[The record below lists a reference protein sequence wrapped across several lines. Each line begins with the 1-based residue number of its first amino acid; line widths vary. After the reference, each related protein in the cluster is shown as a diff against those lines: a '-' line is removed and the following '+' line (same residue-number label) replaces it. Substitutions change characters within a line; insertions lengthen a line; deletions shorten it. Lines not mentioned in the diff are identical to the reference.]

1 MSAANSSPVSFI
13 GYWSDIGRVRSEN
26 QDSYY
31 VPPASLS
38 QDQIRVNGYLCIV
51 ADGLGGQAGGAQA
64 SAMAVRR
71 IVEEY
76 YRDSNTDIAA
86 SLTRAIQ
93 SANTQVFS
101 APTPGDGRMGTTIVA
116 AAQVGGRIT
125 IANVG
130 DSRAY
135 LISDGRATQI
145 TRDHSRVQEL
155 IERGVLNADQAEA
168 HEERSYITRA
178 VGTQPQV
185 QVDTFTPTAKPGDV
199 IVLCSDGLWSQ
210 VRPEEIARTVSKY
223 PPQVAA
229 QRLVNLANEAGGPDN
244 ITVVIMPVLNEAGVI
259 VPPPTKFPIPLPIA
273 AGGVAALVL
282 LLIAGVALLG
292 GNGSQNG
299 ANQLAQSQTS
309 TAISIALAKTLTPL
323 VSPPTRPLPTLTLFS
338 IPTSELMQTRT
349 SEPSATLTQEPS
361 LTSTQIPLTDTP
373 TETPSSTPTATL
385 TRVVPTRTRTATPT
399 TIVPPQPSQPPSGLV
414 HYSIPSNNKGIDEL
428 LRLFKWITKN
438 AELYE
443 NRNSFYAAHPEIHC
457 LGNPKVDC
465 VHGTL
470 LIDIKEL
477 QPFGFDELRADNVKF
492 GWLRVQINE
501 RVQRGK
507 GDDLEK
513 INCCW
518 GEWVLVRGTWQ
529 TGSFKIEPDDFIFV
543 WSAEKNG
550 FTKIPT
556 HGDNSGADGVNVDL
570 SAQ

>member
-1 MSAANSSPVSFI
+1 MSAANSFTPVPFI
-13 GYWSDIGRVRSEN
+13 GYWSDIGRSRSEN

-93 SANTQVFS
+93 SANAQVFS
-101 APTPGDGRMGTTIVA
+101 TPTPSDGHMGTTVVA
-116 AAQVGGRIT
+116 AAQVGGRVI

-155 IERGVLNADQAEA
+155 IERGVLSADQAEA

-185 QVDTFTPTAKPGDV
+185 QVDTFTPSAKPGDM
-199 IVLCSDGLWSQ
+199 IVLCSDGLWGQ
-210 VRPEEIARTVSKY
+210 VRSEEIARTVSKY

-273 AGGVAALVL
+273 GGGVAALFL
-282 LLIAGVALLG
+282 LLIAGFAVLG
-292 GNGSQNG
+292 RNGSQNG
-299 ANQLAQSQTS
+299 ANQLAQSQTN
-309 TAISIALAKTLTPL
+309 TAITVALANTLTPL
-323 VSPPTRPLPTLTLFS
+323 ARTATRPLPTPNPFS
-338 IPTSELMQTRT
+338 IPTSQATETFT
-349 SEPSATLTQEPS
+349 TEPSATLTQEPS
-361 LTSTQIPLTDTP
+361 PTNTEIPPKDTP
-373 TETPSSTPTATL
+373 TDSPLSTSTVTATRVTPTRA
-385 TRVVPTRTRTATPT
+385 RTATPT
-399 TIVPPQPSQPPSGLV
+399 VIVPPQPSQPPSGIVNFPLPNGIGVYQLV
-414 HYSIPSNNKGIDEL
+414 
-428 LRLFKWITKN
+428 RLFKMNNHPAPEDAVEFCNAHPSIHCEPRTLHISGTLQIDS
-438 AELYE
+438 AELHPIAFE
-443 NRNSFYAAHPEIHC
+443 EMQKLTTQEVWLRMQLDDRVRRGRN
-457 LGNPKVDC
+457 
-465 VHGTL
+465 
-470 LIDIKEL
+470 
-477 QPFGFDELRADNVKF
+477 DELEQMLGLWPR
-492 GWLRVQINE
+492 Q
-501 RVQRGK
+501 
-507 GDDLEK
+507 
-513 INCCW
+513 
-518 GEWVLVRGTWQ
+518 WVLVRGLWDQ
-529 TGSFKIEPDDFIFV
+529 GGFQIKPPEYSPLFV
-543 WSAEKNG
+543 WDGEKKGYFQRSLNR
-550 FTKIPT
+550 P
-556 HGDNSGADGVNVDL
+556 
-570 SAQ
+570 